1 MKRRGEGRR
10 VRDAFK
16 VGGHSNTLPSMEGKS
31 IHGTIH
37 IFTPSLEHE
46 YQHCPNKHS
55 LPNWGQKKK
64 TCNLECNLPKVA
76 SSSVLSK
83 K

>member
-16 VGGHSNTLPSMEGKS
+16 VGGHSNTLPSIEGKS
-31 IHGTIH
+31 IHSTNIH
-37 IFTPSLEHE
+37 NFTPSLEHE
-46 YQHCPNKHS
+46 CEHCPQMPTLK
-55 LPNWGQKKK
+55 LGQKKP
-64 TCNLECNLPKVA
+64 CNLECNLPKVT

>member
-1 MKRRGEGRR
+1 MKRWGGGKR

-37 IFTPSLEHE
+37 IFTPSLDHE
-46 YQHCPNKHS
+46 YQHCPQMVTLK
-55 LPNWGQKKK
+55 LGEKKLV
-64 TCNLECNLPKVA
+64 T
-76 SSSVLSK
+76 
-83 K
+83 